1 MSDPHVNFLLHGLF
15 FMEFG
20 TALAPLVLTAP
31 DSDMHFYCMGT
42 KGAVIPVSQHGAQVT
57 IDLRNFVC
65 DLAEGYDSDFHSHP
79 EIPQFSKSA
88 AGTGNIIQPGC
99 LQLLLGIPKQI
110 IPLRRG
116 KLSDFDIVA
125 ASGRVK
131 DSVMA
136 SCAGNG
142 NQFSLVTCFRYKRK
156 DPHFA
161 PPDNTVCFFAEH
173 EHTPSPDEM
182 NSTYSDAGGVF
193 DQKLFDLRLTN
204 KTPTQETVPRD
215 PNPGSGIAPEDEA
228 SLAELLHGE
237 QHRAINVANCVQF
250 GLLP

>member
-1 MSDPHVNFLLHGLF
+1 
-15 FMEFG
+15 
-20 TALAPLVLTAP
+20 T
-31 DSDMHFYCMGT
+31 
-42 KGAVIPVSQHGAQVT
+42 VIPVSQTGMQVQ

-65 DLAEGYDSDFHSHP
+65 DLENGHDNDFQSHP

-88 AGTGNIIQPGC
+88 AGTGEITQRGC

-116 KLSDFDIVA
+116 KLTDFDIVA

-156 DPHFA
+156 NPHFA
-161 PPDNTVCFFAEH
+161 PPDNTVSFFAEH
-173 EHTPSPDEM
+173 KDTPSPDEM

-193 DQKLFDLRLTN
+193 EQKLFDLRLTN
-204 KTPTQETVPRD
+204 NIPTEETVARD
-215 PNPGSGIAPEDEA
+215 PNPGSGIISEDEA
-228 SLAELLHGE
+228 SLAELLHGD
-237 QHRAINVANCVQF
+237 QHRAINVANCIQF